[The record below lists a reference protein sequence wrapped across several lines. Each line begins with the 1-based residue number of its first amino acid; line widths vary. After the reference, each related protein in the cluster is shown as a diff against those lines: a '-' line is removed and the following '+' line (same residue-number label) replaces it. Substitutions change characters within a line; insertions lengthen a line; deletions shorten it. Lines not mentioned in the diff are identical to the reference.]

1 VTVNLVEILSKQV
14 PELVNAATAEMKA
27 NADKGD
33 AELAQRY
40 ADLQTHTG
48 AIHVVLEGKGGADLY
63 LVSDKGSFR
72 ADKSAPSGMPIW
84 LSVGVKVEE
93 ANIALEELEE
103 EIEKGL
109 SFLRKRLTRQ
119 NPKKLRGVLEKLS
132 QEQLKF
138 HLVIEETPDFDEIRI
153 KIALGGSEPP
163 EKPNFTVSIDYDSL
177 AQLRER
183 KLKPQALLGKLKLSG
198 DSSRF
203 MTMLMELAQQRR

>member
-1 VTVNLVEILSKQV
+1 MTVNLVELLSKKI

-40 ADLQTHTG
+40 ADLQGNSG
-48 AIHVVLEGKGGADLY
+48 AIRVVLEGKGGADLY
-63 LVSDKGSFR
+63 LVSENGQFR

-84 LSVGVKVEE
+84 LAVGVDLEQ
-93 ANIALEELEE
+93 ANVGLEELEE

-109 SFLRKRLTRQ
+109 AFMRKRLTRQ
-119 NPKKLRGVLEKLS
+119 NPKRTRAALEKLS
-132 QEQLKF
+132 KEALKY
-138 HLVIEETPDFDEIRI
+138 HMVIEDTPDFDEVRI
-153 KIALGGSEPP
+153 KIGLGTNEPP

-177 AQLRER
+177 AQVRDR
-183 KLKPQALLGKLKLSG
+183 KIKPQALLTKLKLSG

-203 MTMLMELAQQRR
+203 MTLLMELAQRR